1 MSTWASLG
9 ISGVAQTAT
18 DSLIYLRKGD
28 TDGGRK
34 SNATAEHVQFSMD
47 DGAIYVQ
54 DGDATEDGDATVNIV
69 FQPIYDGTN
78 ENLVVDT
85 AIAIT

>member
-1 MSTWASLG
+1 
-9 ISGVAQTAT
+9 
-18 DSLIYLRKGD
+18 
-28 TDGGRK
+28 
-34 SNATAEHVQFSMD
+34 QFSMD